1 MVNNQYFSEKK
12 SLMNMKNEAVIRT
25 LRREHLICTASF
37 DASKKTNVNTCT
49 SIKYIKVYNTNCAV
63 SE

>member
-1 MVNNQYFSEKK
+1 MVNNQYFSENI
-12 SLMNMKNEAVIRT
+12 SHECENEAVIKT
-25 LRREHLICTASF
+25 WRREHLICTASF